1 MWGTPFKTGR
11 NTGGAGYNIEEA
23 PSDHPPPPLIQLP
36 QPFIFLP
43 LSGKFVHPSFGKTP
57 PLGYLVPP
65 PFIVVPRPSHLNV
78 KPLYVPPRRLL
89 QGTANRTVN

>member
-1 MWGTPFKTGR
+1 M
-11 NTGGAGYNIEEA
+11 GGAGYNIEEA

-36 QPFIFLP
+36 QPFTFLP
-43 LSGKFVHPSFGKTP
+43 PLGKFVHPPFGKTP

-65 PFIVVPRPSHLNV
+65 PFIVVPHPSHLNV

-89 QGTANRTVN
+89 QGVANRTVN